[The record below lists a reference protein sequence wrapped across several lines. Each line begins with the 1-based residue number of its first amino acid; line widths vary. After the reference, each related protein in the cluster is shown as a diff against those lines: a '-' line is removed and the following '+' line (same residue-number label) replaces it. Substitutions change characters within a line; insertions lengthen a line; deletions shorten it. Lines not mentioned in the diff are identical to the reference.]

1 MKLPYNNTNIFVFYF
16 DPLFIRLHRSAL
28 PLPLLSSPCLSSL
41 PLCLCCCRRRCF
53 SPPVVVMP
61 TSQEM
66 ALSWLHSSRADQL
79 MSGTVQACAQIPPPT
94 LLPSPPPPPSVNV
107 VVVPPAPVLLSFFSF
122 LLFFYPVTFSCS
134 LHWSPV
140 WPENRLHEI
149 NVRIWP
155 VIFEMFVAVVTYG
168 KQPPHPQP
176 VSSQAKL
183 SWLLF
188 YPFDHSVS
196 SPSYH
201 YRSVVLCYINS

>member
-107 VVVPPAPVLLSFFSF
+107 VVVPQ
-122 LLFFYPVTFSCS
+122 LLFCS
-134 LHWSPV
+134 LSSRFCCFSILSLSHAAFTDLQSDQKTGYM
-140 WPENRLHEI
+140 RLTSGFDQSYLKCLLQSLHMES
-149 NVRIWP
+149 N
-155 VIFEMFVAVVTYG
+155 
-168 KQPPHPQP
+168 PPTP
-176 VSSQAKL
+176 SQCPHKL
-183 SWLLF
+183 S
-188 YPFDHSVS
+188 
-196 SPSYH
+196 
-201 YRSVVLCYINS
+201 